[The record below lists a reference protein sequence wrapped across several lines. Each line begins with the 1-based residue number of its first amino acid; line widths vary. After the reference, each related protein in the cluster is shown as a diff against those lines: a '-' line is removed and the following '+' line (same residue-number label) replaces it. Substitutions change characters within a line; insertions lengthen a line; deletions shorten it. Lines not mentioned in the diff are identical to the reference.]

1 MKIRLF
7 CVIIVFAFI
16 LLPISYAEPVCEF
29 SYKLNRDNTME
40 LLDFYPYPTNF
51 RDTSWKDSKLVA
63 KFYDGNNLET
73 DLVYVLFSFL
83 IPDSMG
89 YRNSIIVSI
98 SRPCNSDWK
107 TLKFFYDKKEIYS
120 QQIDDLMCNNNNICE
135 NYETSLI
142 CSDCAHSSQDGWCE
156 LVEDNICD
164 PDCISGDKDC
174 EKDNLILN
182 NEKIESNLNNF
193 IEKEIETSSN
203 SYYLI
208 PLMLL
213 LFLAIFF
220 LYYKHSTKFFNK

>member
-1 MKIRLF
+1 
-7 CVIIVFAFI
+7 
-16 LLPISYAEPVCEF
+16 
-29 SYKLNRDNTME
+29 ME

-135 NYETSLI
+135 NYETS
-142 CSDCAHSSQDGWCE
+142 
-156 LVEDNICD
+156 
-164 PDCISGDKDC
+164 P
-174 EKDNLILN
+174 LIL
-182 NEKIESNLNNF
+182 
-193 IEKEIETSSN
+193 
-203 SYYLI
+203 
-208 PLMLL
+208 
-213 LFLAIFF
+213 
-220 LYYKHSTKFFNK
+220 